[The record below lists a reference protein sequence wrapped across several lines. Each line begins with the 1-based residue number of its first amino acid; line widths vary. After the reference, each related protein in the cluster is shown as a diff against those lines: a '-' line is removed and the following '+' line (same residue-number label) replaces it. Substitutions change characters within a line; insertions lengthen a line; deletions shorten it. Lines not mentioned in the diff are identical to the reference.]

1 MSESKKKSNFDS
13 PFEDL
18 NTIARS
24 QWQRRSGDRPL
35 VRQVYVS
42 CEGVVTEPE
51 YFEKL
56 RPFVRDNYRLVIVKR
71 KREEVGHSSPP
82 HIRRKIENYRRVRR
96 INLNVEDEQ
105 WLVFDVDSWTPNQF
119 AETYRWAAARK
130 NNFLGISN
138 PDFEYWLLLHFEDP
152 LDKLSPEGI
161 KAQLRYYIPDYDKHM
176 PDYDLTAEVLKR
188 AMDRARRRHWLDIGK
203 SVPQK
208 IARSNQGAAYQ
219 ERWDNLLQLAEKY
232 NYEKPEEM
240 AEAAFSKENGS
251 TVYLLAEHLVGKH
264 PKRDVE
270 RNNERRLPFSGS
282 SSGLEGRRLRMFEI

>member
-1 MSESKKKSNFDS
+1 
-13 PFEDL
+13 
-18 NTIARS
+18 
-24 QWQRRSGDRPL
+24 
-35 VRQVYVS
+35 
-42 CEGVVTEPE
+42 
-51 YFEKL
+51 
-56 RPFVRDNYRLVIVKR
+56 
-71 KREEVGHSSPP
+71 
-82 HIRRKIENYRRVRR
+82 
-96 INLNVEDEQ
+96 
-105 WLVFDVDSWTPNQF
+105 
-119 AETYRWAAARK
+119 
-130 NNFLGISN
+130 
-138 PDFEYWLLLHFEDP
+138 
-152 LDKLSPEGI
+152 
-161 KAQLRYYIPDYDKHM
+161 M

-251 TVYLLAEHLVGKH
+251 TGYLLAEHLVGKH